1 MYNQAFLFCE
11 KVKERLCS
19 QDDYQAFLKCLN
31 MFSNGI
37 IQRKDLQN
45 LVSDVL
51 GKFPDLMDEFNQF
64 FERCE
69 SIDGFQHLAGVMS
82 KSRQQSPSFLSMSIL
97 FSFFSYVIGIEITL
111 PGTLAAESLGSE
123 ENLSRSVK
131 GEEKD
136 REHKRDVEAAKE
148 KERSKDK
155 YMGKSIQELDL
166 SDCERCTPSY
176 RLLPPDYPIPSVR
189 HRQKSGAAVLNDH
202 WVSVTSGSEDYSFKH
217 MRRNQYEESLFRCE
231 DDRFELDMLLE
242 SVGSAAKSAEEL
254 LNIIIDKKISFEGSF
269 RIEDHFTA
277 LNLRCIERLYGDHG
291 LDVTDLIRKN
301 PAAALP
307 VILTRLK
314 QKQDEWTKCREGF
327 NVVWADVYAKNHY
340 KSLDHRSFYFKQQ
353 DSKNLSAK
361 GK

>member
-1 MYNQAFLFCE
+1 
-11 KVKERLCS
+11 
-19 QDDYQAFLKCLN
+19 

-82 KSRQQSPSFLSMSIL
+82 KK
-97 FSFFSYVIGIEITL
+97 
-111 PGTLAAESLGSE
+111 SLGSE